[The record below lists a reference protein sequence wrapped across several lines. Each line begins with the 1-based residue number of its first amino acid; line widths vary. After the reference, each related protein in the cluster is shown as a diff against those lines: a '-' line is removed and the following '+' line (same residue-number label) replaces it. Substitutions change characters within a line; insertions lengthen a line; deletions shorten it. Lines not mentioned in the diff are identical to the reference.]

1 VGKVSPVEEV
11 KGLSKQARSI
21 WGKSDYG
28 IGERWLPLYVH
39 MADSASVI
47 SHLWDE
53 WLSESLRK
61 AIARPLGGDLGLA
74 RRACIFLGSVHDIGK
89 ATPIFQAKGIRPN
102 FGSSGGGLVWMVEHA
117 GLPVRHDL
125 GSRSKPTHPVAG
137 EYLLAKALQDIGW
150 KRSVAL
156 SYADIVGAHHGN
168 FQGIAG
174 FDMDVSNRVAIGS
187 ADGGVGDWPKVQ
199 EELIRF
205 CLAISG
211 LTDSDL
217 QKVSSVPLPAAT
229 ACLFTGLVTM
239 CDWIASDTDF
249 YPLVQLMDAG
259 ERRIDFDGRES
270 AGWHRV
276 SLTPAWREPMPKVK
290 PFDEFFSKRFSLP
303 AGASPRPIQ
312 SAAMHIALE
321 TKEPGLIIIEA
332 PMGEGKT
339 EGALAAAEVLA
350 VRTGAAGVC
359 IALPTMATTDAMF
372 ARVEY
377 WLERLPQDQGI
388 PEKSIYLA
396 HGKAQLNEKFQGI
409 VHASRESSL
418 ASVASVEKTGRAV
431 NLSMQEHVVASDWM
445 FGRKKGM
452 LSNFVVCTVDQVLMA
467 ALDMRHLPLRQ
478 LSIAGKIVIIDECH
492 AYDLYMRQYLF
503 RVLQWLGYWHT
514 PVILLSATLP
524 SDLRRHMTD
533 WYLCGW
539 KASESIAKP
548 NAFESRQ
555 RKLTTGCWSRAGK
568 ESAGTQ
574 PVSSR
579 ADASLAPEARLDDY
593 PLITYTDGSQVKRIK
608 TEASGRGVDVV
619 LSLIDDG
626 LDTLVSLLSER
637 LSGGGCAG
645 VICDT
650 VSRAQE
656 VAAALSGSFG
666 RDVVSLDHSRFMDL
680 DRMENEKELTSRL
693 GRDATRE
700 NGRRPELSIVV
711 GTQVLEQSLDID
723 FDVLVTD
730 VAPIDLLMQRLGRM
744 HRHQRGKGESS
755 RPEKLRSAECFIR
768 GIEEWKE
775 DLPSISKSIAFV
787 YQEAPI
793 LESLAVLGLVD
804 AGSRTEVSL
813 PNDIPRLVR
822 TAYSRNISAH
832 IPERWREEYQKGC
845 EARESKEVEKTNRAK
860 TYLLSDVKEL
870 VREQSNLS
878 SLASHNQVRG
888 DEDRGQRAVRD
899 TQESIEV
906 LLVREHDGGGISLLP
921 WVSHPGVEAGEEIP
935 TYEEPRPA
943 LAKLIAQCAVRL
955 PLSACPISREDE
967 CIGELEE
974 KCGRYVGAWQESP
987 WLAGRLLLP
996 MREMD
1001 DGSFEAT
1008 VLGNELRYTRR
1019 DGLSTV
1025 RRTPTPSQPN

>member
-1 VGKVSPVEEV
+1 MSLAEEV
-11 KGLSKQARSI
+11 KGLSRQARSI

-28 IGERWLPLYVH
+28 IDERWLPLYVH

-53 WLSESLRK
+53 WLSECLRK
-61 AIARPLGGDLGLA
+61 AISRPLGGDQGLA
-74 RRACIFLGSVHDIGK
+74 RRVCIFLGSVHDIGK
-89 ATPIFQAKGIRPN
+89 ATPIFQAKGIRPH
-102 FGSSGGGLVWMVEHA
+102 FGASGGGLVWMVEHA

-156 SYADIVGAHHGN
+156 SYADVVGAHHGN
-168 FQGIAG
+168 FQDVVG

-199 EELIRF
+199 DELIRF

-217 QKVSSVPLPAAT
+217 RKLSSVPLPAAT
-229 ACLFTGLVTM
+229 ACLVTGLVTM
-239 CDWIASDTDF
+239 CDWIASDEDF

-259 ERRIDFDGRES
+259 ERHIDFDERES
-270 AGWHRV
+270 AGWHHV
-276 SLTPAWREPMPKVK
+276 SLTPAWREPMPEVR
-290 PFDEFFSKRFSLP
+290 PFDEFFSRRFSLP
-303 AGASPRPIQ
+303 AGASPRPVQ
-312 SAAMHIALE
+312 SAAMRIALE
-321 TKEPGLIIIEA
+321 TRMPGLIIIEA

-339 EGALAAAEVLA
+339 ESALAAAEILA
-350 VRTGAAGVC
+350 VRAGAAGVC

-377 WLERLPQDQGI
+377 WLERLPQDPGI

-409 VHASRESSL
+409 VHASKEGSL
-418 ASVASVEKTGRAV
+418 NSVASAERLGEVAS
-431 NLSMQEHVVASDWM
+431 LSVQERVVASDWM

-514 PVILLSATLP
+514 PVILLSATLS
-524 SDLRRHMTD
+524 SDLRRKMAD

-539 KASESIAKP
+539 KASESLTNP
-548 NAFESRQ
+548 NASNTPKRRFVPAYLSEPRKKFTGAPSPTQ
-555 RKLTTGCWSRAGK
+555 RG
-568 ESAGTQ
+568 
-574 PVSSR
+574 
-579 ADASLAPEARLDDY
+579 DAPLVPEARLDAY
-593 PLITYTDGSQVKRIK
+593 PLITYTDGTTVK
-608 TEASGRGVDVV
+608 TLEAEASGRGVNVA

-626 LDTLVSLLSER
+626 LDTLASLLSER

-656 VAAALSGSFG
+656 AAAALSSSFG

-680 DRMENEKELTSRL
+680 DRMENERELRARL

-744 HRHQRGKGESS
+744 HRHQRGEGESS

-768 GIEEWKE
+768 GIEEWK
-775 DLPSISKSIAFV
+775 DGVPSVSKSIAFV

-793 LESLAVLGLVD
+793 LESLAVLGLVV
-804 AGSRTEVSL
+804 AGSRAEVSL

-822 TAYSRNISAH
+822 TAYSPRNISAH
-832 IPERWREEYQKGC
+832 IPERWREKYEKDC
-845 EARESKEVEKTNRAK
+845 EARSAKEVEKGNRAK
-860 TYLLSDVKEL
+860 TYLLSKVDEL
-870 VREQSNLS
+870 VRDQSRLS

-906 LLVREHDGGGISLLP
+906 LLVRECDGGGISLLP
-921 WVSHPGVEAGEEIP
+921 WVSYSGVGAGEEIP
-935 TYEEPRPA
+935 TYDEPRPA
-943 LAKLIAQCAVRL
+943 LARLIAQCAVRL
-955 PLSACPISREDE
+955 PLSACPVSLEDE
-967 CIGELEE
+967 CIEELEE

-996 MREMD
+996 MREMG

-1008 VLGNELRYTRR
+1008 VLGNELRYTRL

-1025 RRTPTPSQPN
+1025 RGESKPSTN